1 MLIRSKTVFSLAI
14 AILFGCQCV
23 HLNAQETEGQAD
35 GAKKLNTIATELGSE
50 EEFATLNTAIQAAGL
65 DKALEG
71 EGPFTVFA
79 PTEEA
84 FKKVGAETL
93 EELLKEENKEKLIA
107 LLKAH
112 VATGTW
118 TAEKIADVSEIP
130 TVDGGSLTVTRR
142 DDKMLVGSATIKHEG
157 SIKCENGLVHC
168 IDEVLPAR

>member
-93 EELLKEENKEKLIA
+93 EELLKESTSEPVNSRRHKL
-107 LLKAH
+107 LRSLH
-112 VATGTW
+112 V
-118 TAEKIADVSEIP
+118 
-130 TVDGGSLTVTRR
+130 LTCNRSSFHAKST
-142 DDKMLVGSATIKHEG
+142 HNEQ
-157 SIKCENGLVHC
+157 
-168 IDEVLPAR
+168 P